1 MLHFFSVEG
10 SEAMK
15 VKRNVK
21 AAEAMR
27 GCQACED
34 LKNNLAKFAMTYW
47 NTVQVN
53 RTVASAHPDKAAA
66 EEMVLHIEEGYG
78 RSPED
83 AHPSSASPSRLKRA
97 REWILIPPT

>member
-1 MLHFFSVEG
+1 
-10 SEAMK
+10 MK

-27 GCQACED
+27 GCQTCED
-34 LKNNLAKFAMTYW
+34 LKNNLAKFAMMYW

-66 EEMVLHIEEGYG
+66 EEMVCISRKAMDEAQKMLTHHL
-78 RSPED
+78 RFRHALN
-83 AHPSSASPSRLKRA
+83 AHANGF
-97 REWILIPPT
+97 